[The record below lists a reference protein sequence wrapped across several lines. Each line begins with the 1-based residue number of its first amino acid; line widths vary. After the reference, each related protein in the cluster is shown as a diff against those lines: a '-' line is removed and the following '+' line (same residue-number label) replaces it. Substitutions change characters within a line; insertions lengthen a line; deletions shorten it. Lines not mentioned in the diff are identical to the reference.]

1 MKEIEDGGRFRT
13 LGIVNFLEGDFFG
26 WYINIWN
33 EEIYNSIVKV
43 LRVFDEYN
51 YSTINLDEVN
61 SRDLLKKLYN
71 YLLPRKLRHALGEYY
86 SPDWLAQRT
95 YNLMG
100 INGDLD
106 KILYFRK
113 EEGPV
118 ALQIAASNAE
128 DAYKALKLAEGF
140 NYTEINLN
148 CGCPS
153 DRVSGNLM
161 GAALMSDKNLVYEI
175 LSAMK
180 EATNKPVTIKHRIG
194 IDGTGVITDNN
205 SKIIMEGYEDLLD
218 FLDTVSKA
226 KPDRYTVHAR
236 SAILKG
242 LSPKDNREIPPLDY
256 EMVYKLKNDFNYLNI
271 EINGGFKTLDSIK
284 DALTKIDGVMIGRA
298 SYEDCYLLANL
309 NKLNDENIKPISR
322 GDIIKSYIPYVEE
335 ELERGSNVHSLA
347 APLQSLFQGQPGSRK
362 FKQLIS
368 SSNVKRETLVPLL
381 NNILEVMPQDILWK

>member
-1 MKEIEDGGRFRT
+1 MEKYTSNIYTPKISIAPMVDKSHRHFRYFCRIMNKEA
-13 LGIVNFLEGDFFG
+13 
-26 WYINIWN
+26 
-33 EEIYNSIVKV
+33 
-43 LRVFDEYN
+43 
-51 YSTINLDEVN
+51 
-61 SRDLLKKLYN
+61 LLYT
-71 YLLPRKLRHALGEYY
+71 EMVT
-86 SPDWLAQRT
+86 AQAI
-95 YNLMG
+95 L
-100 INGDLD
+100 NGDLD
-106 KILYFRK
+106 KILYFRE

-128 DAYKALKLAEGF
+128 DAYKALKLAEEF

-180 EATNKPVTIKHRIG
+180 EATNKPITIKHRIG
-194 IDGTGVITDNN
+194 IDGTGVIQPNQGN
-205 SKIIMEGYEDLLD
+205 IIMDGYEDLLD

-256 EMVYKLKNDFNYLNI
+256 EMVYKLKKDFDYLNI

-284 DALTKIDGVMIGRA
+284 DALTKVDGVMIGRA

-309 NKLNDENIKPISR
+309 NKLNDENIKPLSR
-322 GDIIKSYIPYVEE
+322 GDIIKAYIPYVEE
-335 ELERGSNVHSLA
+335 ELEKGSNVHSLA
-347 APLQSLFQGQPGSRK
+347 APIQSLFQGQPGSRK

-368 SSNVKRETLVPLL
+368 SSNVKRETLVPIL
-381 NNILEVMPQDILWK
+381 NNLLEVMPQDILWK

>member
-1 MKEIEDGGRFRT
+1 MEKYISNIYTPKISIAPMVDKSHRHFRYFCRIMNKEA
-13 LGIVNFLEGDFFG
+13 
-26 WYINIWN
+26 
-33 EEIYNSIVKV
+33 
-43 LRVFDEYN
+43 
-51 YSTINLDEVN
+51 
-61 SRDLLKKLYN
+61 LLYT
-71 YLLPRKLRHALGEYY
+71 EMVT
-86 SPDWLAQRT
+86 AQAI
-95 YNLMG
+95 L
-100 INGDLD
+100 NGDLD
-106 KILYFRK
+106 KILYFRE

-128 DAYKALKLAEGF
+128 DAYKALKLAEKF

-180 EATNKPVTIKHRIG
+180 EATNKPITIKHRIG
-194 IDGTGVITDNN
+194 IDGTGVIDDTKN
-205 SKIIMEGYEDLLD
+205 KIIMEGYEDLLD

-284 DALTKIDGVMIGRA
+284 DALTKVDGVMIGRA

-309 NKLNDENIKPISR
+309 NKLNDENIKPLSR
-322 GDIIKSYIPYVEE
+322 GDIIKAYIPYVEE
-335 ELERGSNVHSLA
+335 ELEKGSNVHSLA
-347 APLQSLFQGQPGSRK
+347 APIQSLFQGQPGSRK

-368 SSNVKRETLVPLL
+368 SSNVKRETLVPIL
-381 NNILEVMPQDILWK
+381 NNLLEVMPQDILWK

>member
-1 MKEIEDGGRFRT
+1 MEKYISSIYTPKISIAPMVDKSHRHFRYFCRIMNKEA
-13 LGIVNFLEGDFFG
+13 
-26 WYINIWN
+26 
-33 EEIYNSIVKV
+33 
-43 LRVFDEYN
+43 
-51 YSTINLDEVN
+51 
-61 SRDLLKKLYN
+61 LLYT
-71 YLLPRKLRHALGEYY
+71 EMVT
-86 SPDWLAQRT
+86 AQAI
-95 YNLMG
+95 L
-100 INGDLD
+100 NGDLD
-106 KILYFRK
+106 KILYFRE

-128 DAYKALKLAEGF
+128 DAYKALKLAENF
-140 NYTEINLN
+140 NYSEINLN

-180 EATNKPVTIKHRIG
+180 EATNKPITIKHRIG
-194 IDGTGVITDNN
+194 IDGTGAIDDNN
-205 SKIIMEGYEDLLD
+205 NKIIMEGYEDLLD

-242 LSPKDNREIPPLDY
+242 LSPKDNREVPPLDY
-256 EMVYKLKNDFNYLNI
+256 NMVYKLKNDFNYLNI

-284 DALTKIDGVMIGRA
+284 DALTKVDGVMIGRA

-309 NKLNDENIKPISR
+309 NRLNDENIKPISR
-322 GDIIKSYIPYVEE
+322 GDIIKAYIPYVEE
-335 ELERGSNVHSLA
+335 ELEKGSNVHSLA
-347 APLQSLFQGQPGSRK
+347 APIQSLFQGQPGSRK

-368 SSNVKRETLVPLL
+368 SSNVKRETLVPIL
-381 NNILEVMPQDILWK
+381 NNLLEVMPQDILWK

>member
-1 MKEIEDGGRFRT
+1 MEKYISNIYTPKISIAPMVDKSHRHFRYFCRIMNKEA
-13 LGIVNFLEGDFFG
+13 
-26 WYINIWN
+26 
-33 EEIYNSIVKV
+33 
-43 LRVFDEYN
+43 
-51 YSTINLDEVN
+51 
-61 SRDLLKKLYN
+61 LLYT
-71 YLLPRKLRHALGEYY
+71 EMVT
-86 SPDWLAQRT
+86 AQAI
-95 YNLMG
+95 L
-100 INGDLD
+100 NGDLD
-106 KILYFRK
+106 KILYFRE

-118 ALQIAASNAE
+118 ALQIAASNPE
-128 DAYKALKLAEGF
+128 DAYKALKLAEEF

-194 IDGTGVITDNN
+194 IDGTGVIEPNQG
-205 SKIIMEGYEDLLD
+205 KIIMEGYEDLLE

-256 EMVYKLKNDFNYLNI
+256 DMVYKLKKDFDYLNI

-284 DALTKIDGVMIGRA
+284 DALTKVDGVMIGRA

-309 NKLNDENIKPISR
+309 NKLHDENIKPISR
-322 GDIIKSYIPYVEE
+322 GDIIKAYIPYLEE
-335 ELERGSNVHSLA
+335 ELEKGSNVHSLA

-368 SSNVKRETLVPLL
+368 SSNVKRETLITLL

>member
-1 MKEIEDGGRFRT
+1 MEKYTSNIPTPKISIAPMVDKSHRHFRYFCRIMNKEA
-13 LGIVNFLEGDFFG
+13 
-26 WYINIWN
+26 
-33 EEIYNSIVKV
+33 
-43 LRVFDEYN
+43 
-51 YSTINLDEVN
+51 
-61 SRDLLKKLYN
+61 LLYT
-71 YLLPRKLRHALGEYY
+71 EMVT
-86 SPDWLAQRT
+86 AQAI
-95 YNLMG
+95 

-128 DAYKALKLAEGF
+128 DAYKALKLAECF

-284 DALTKIDGVMIGRA
+284 DALTKVDGVMIGRA

>member
-1 MKEIEDGGRFRT
+1 
-13 LGIVNFLEGDFFG
+13 
-26 WYINIWN
+26 
-33 EEIYNSIVKV
+33 
-43 LRVFDEYN
+43 
-51 YSTINLDEVN
+51 
-61 SRDLLKKLYN
+61 
-71 YLLPRKLRHALGEYY
+71 
-86 SPDWLAQRT
+86 
-95 YNLMG
+95 
-100 INGDLD
+100 
-106 KILYFRK
+106 
-113 EEGPV
+113 
-118 ALQIAASNAE
+118 
-128 DAYKALKLAEGF
+128 
-140 NYTEINLN
+140 
-148 CGCPS
+148 
-153 DRVSGNLM
+153 
-161 GAALMSDKNLVYEI
+161 
-175 LSAMK
+175 MK

-381 NNILEVMPQDILWK
+381 NNILEVMTQDILWK

>member
-1 MKEIEDGGRFRT
+1 MEKYISSIYTPKISIAPMVDKSHRHFRYFCRIMNKEA
-13 LGIVNFLEGDFFG
+13 
-26 WYINIWN
+26 
-33 EEIYNSIVKV
+33 
-43 LRVFDEYN
+43 
-51 YSTINLDEVN
+51 
-61 SRDLLKKLYN
+61 LLYT
-71 YLLPRKLRHALGEYY
+71 EMVT
-86 SPDWLAQRT
+86 AQAI
-95 YNLMG
+95 L
-100 INGDLD
+100 NGDLD
-106 KILYFRK
+106 KILYFRE

-128 DAYKALKLAEGF
+128 DAYKALKLAENF
-140 NYTEINLN
+140 NYSEINLN

-180 EATNKPVTIKHRIG
+180 EATNKPITIKHRIG
-194 IDGTGVITDNN
+194 IDGTGVIDDNN
-205 SKIIMEGYEDLLD
+205 NKIIMEGYEDLLD

-242 LSPKDNREIPPLDY
+242 LSPKDNREVPPLDY
-256 EMVYKLKNDFNYLNI
+256 NMVYKLKNDFNYLNI

-284 DALTKIDGVMIGRA
+284 DALTKVDGVMIGRA

-322 GDIIKSYIPYVEE
+322 GDIIKAYIPYVEE
-335 ELERGSNVHSLA
+335 ELEKGSNVHSLA
-347 APLQSLFQGQPGSRK
+347 APIQSLFQGQPGSRK

-368 SSNVKRETLVPLL
+368 SSNVKRETLVPIL
-381 NNILEVMPQDILWK
+381 NNLLEVMPQDILWK

>member
-1 MKEIEDGGRFRT
+1 MKKYISEIKTPKISIAPMVDKSHRHFRYFCRIMNKET
-13 LGIVNFLEGDFFG
+13 L
-26 WYINIWN
+26 
-33 EEIYNSIVKV
+33 
-43 LRVFDEYN
+43 
-51 YSTINLDEVN
+51 
-61 SRDLLKKLYN
+61 LYT
-71 YLLPRKLRHALGEYY
+71 EMVT
-86 SPDWLAQRT
+86 AQAI
-95 YNLMG
+95 

-128 DAYKALKLAEGF
+128 DAYKAVKLAEAY
-140 NYTEINLN
+140 NYSEINLN

-180 EATNKPVTIKHRIG
+180 EATNKPITIKHRIG
-194 IDGTGVITDNN
+194 IDGTDVVDAQNGKVIM
-205 SKIIMEGYEDLLD
+205 KGYDDLLE
-218 FLDTVSKA
+218 FLDVVSKA
-226 KPDRYTVHAR
+226 EPDRYTVHAR

-256 EMVYKLKNDFNYLNI
+256 DIVYRLKKDFNYLNI
-271 EINGGFKTLDSIK
+271 EINGGFKTLESIN
-284 DALTKIDGVMIGRA
+284 DALTKVDGVMLGRP

-309 NKLNDENIKPISR
+309 VKLNDDNVKPISR
-322 GDIIKSYIPYVEE
+322 GEIIKTYISYVEE
-335 ELERGSNVHSLA
+335 ELAKGSNVHALA
-347 APLQSLFQGQPGSRK
+347 APLHSLFQGQSGSRK
-362 FKQLIS
+362 FKQLLS
-368 SSNVKRETLVPLL
+368 SSNVKKETLINTL

>member
-1 MKEIEDGGRFRT
+1 MKKYTSNIPTPKISIAPMVDKSHRHFRYFCR
-13 LGIVNFLEGDFFG
+13 IMNKEA
-26 WYINIWN
+26 
-33 EEIYNSIVKV
+33 
-43 LRVFDEYN
+43 
-51 YSTINLDEVN
+51 
-61 SRDLLKKLYN
+61 LLYT
-71 YLLPRKLRHALGEYY
+71 EMVT
-86 SPDWLAQRT
+86 AQAI
-95 YNLMG
+95 

-284 DALTKIDGVMIGRA
+284 DALTKVDGVMIGRA

-322 GDIIKSYIPYVEE
+322 GDIIKSYIPYV
-335 ELERGSNVHSLA
+335 
-347 APLQSLFQGQPGSRK
+347 
-362 FKQLIS
+362 
-368 SSNVKRETLVPLL
+368 
-381 NNILEVMPQDILWK
+381 

>member
-1 MKEIEDGGRFRT
+1 MEKYISNIATPKISIAPMVDKSHRHFRYFCR
-13 LGIVNFLEGDFFG
+13 IMNKDA
-26 WYINIWN
+26 
-33 EEIYNSIVKV
+33 
-43 LRVFDEYN
+43 
-51 YSTINLDEVN
+51 
-61 SRDLLKKLYN
+61 LLYTEM
-71 YLLPRKLRHALGEYY
+71 AT
-86 SPDWLAQRT
+86 AQAI
-95 YNLMG
+95 L
-100 INGDLD
+100 NGNLD
-106 KILYFRK
+106 KILYFRE

-128 DAYKALKLAEGF
+128 DAYKALKLAEAF
-140 NYTEINLN
+140 NYSEINLN

-175 LSAMK
+175 LCAMK
-180 EATNKPVTIKHRIG
+180 EATNKPITIKHRIG
-194 IDGTGVITDNN
+194 IDGTGVIEPNQG
-205 SKIIMEGYEDLLD
+205 KIIMDGYEDLLD

-256 EMVYKLKNDFNYLNI
+256 DMVYKLKKDFSYLNI
-271 EINGGFKTLDSIK
+271 EINGGFKTVDSIK
-284 DALTKIDGVMIGRA
+284 DALAKVDGVMIGRP

-309 NKLNDENIKPISR
+309 NKLNDENAKIISR
-322 GDIIKSYIPYVEE
+322 GDIIKAYIPYVEE

-347 APLQSLFQGQPGSRK
+347 APIQSLFQGQPGSRK

-381 NNILEVMPQDILWK
+381 NNLLEVMPQDILWK

>member
-1 MKEIEDGGRFRT
+1 MEKYISNIATPKISIAPMVDKSHRHFRYFCR
-13 LGIVNFLEGDFFG
+13 IMNKDA
-26 WYINIWN
+26 
-33 EEIYNSIVKV
+33 
-43 LRVFDEYN
+43 
-51 YSTINLDEVN
+51 
-61 SRDLLKKLYN
+61 LLYT
-71 YLLPRKLRHALGEYY
+71 EMVT
-86 SPDWLAQRT
+86 AQAI
-95 YNLMG
+95 L
-100 INGDLD
+100 NGNLD
-106 KILYFRK
+106 KILYFRE

-128 DAYKALKLAEGF
+128 DAYKALKLAEAF
-140 NYTEINLN
+140 NYSEINLN

-175 LSAMK
+175 LCAMK
-180 EATNKPVTIKHRIG
+180 EATNKPITIKHRIG
-194 IDGTGVITDNN
+194 IDGTGIIEPNQG
-205 SKIIMEGYEDLLD
+205 KIIMDGYEDLLD

-256 EMVYKLKNDFNYLNI
+256 DMVYKLKKDFSYLNI
-271 EINGGFKTLDSIK
+271 EINGGFKTVDSIK
-284 DALTKIDGVMIGRA
+284 DALAKVDGVMIGRP

-309 NKLNDENIKPISR
+309 NKLNDENAKIISR
-322 GDIIKSYIPYVEE
+322 GDIIKAYIPYVEE

-347 APLQSLFQGQPGSRK
+347 APIQSLFQGQPGSRK

-368 SSNVKRETLVPLL
+368 SSNVKRETVVPLL
-381 NNILEVMPQDILWK
+381 NNLLEVMPQDILWK

>member
-1 MKEIEDGGRFRT
+1 MKKYTSNIPTPKISIAPMVDKSHRHFRYFCR
-13 LGIVNFLEGDFFG
+13 IMNKEA
-26 WYINIWN
+26 
-33 EEIYNSIVKV
+33 
-43 LRVFDEYN
+43 
-51 YSTINLDEVN
+51 
-61 SRDLLKKLYN
+61 LLYT
-71 YLLPRKLRHALGEYY
+71 EMVT
-86 SPDWLAQRT
+86 AQAI
-95 YNLMG
+95 

-242 LSPKDNREIPPLDY
+242 LSPKDNREVPPLDY

-284 DALTKIDGVMIGRA
+284 DALTKVDGVMIGRA

>member
-1 MKEIEDGGRFRT
+1 MEKYTSNIYTPKISIAPMVDKSHRHFRYFCRIMNKEA
-13 LGIVNFLEGDFFG
+13 
-26 WYINIWN
+26 
-33 EEIYNSIVKV
+33 
-43 LRVFDEYN
+43 
-51 YSTINLDEVN
+51 
-61 SRDLLKKLYN
+61 LLYT
-71 YLLPRKLRHALGEYY
+71 EMVT
-86 SPDWLAQRT
+86 AQAI
-95 YNLMG
+95 L
-100 INGDLD
+100 NGDLD
-106 KILYFRK
+106 KILYFRE

-128 DAYKALKLAEGF
+128 DAYKALKLAEEF

-180 EATNKPVTIKHRIG
+180 EATNKPITIKHRIG
-194 IDGTGVITDNN
+194 IDGTGVIHPNQG
-205 SKIIMEGYEDLLD
+205 KIIMDGYEDLLD

-256 EMVYKLKNDFNYLNI
+256 QMVYKLKKDFNYLNI

-284 DALTKIDGVMIGRA
+284 DALTKVDGVMIGRA

-309 NKLNDENIKPISR
+309 NKLNDENIKPLSR
-322 GDIIKSYIPYVEE
+322 GDIVKAYISYVEE
-335 ELERGSNVHSLA
+335 ELEKGSNVHSLA
-347 APLQSLFQGQPGSRK
+347 APIQSLFQGQPGSRK

-368 SSNVKRETLVPLL
+368 SSNVKRETLVPIL
-381 NNILEVMPQDILWK
+381 NNLLEVMPQDILWK